1 MPSVRFEESWVPGF
15 RSAVRTSTAE
25 GWSVREHRGGMR
37 LQVRHAAGSMQT
49 VALPFDWARRSTG
62 DALVRIRNIYA
73 LVEEGHSIRSA
84 ADLLEGKAPATLK
97 PWREA
102 AERFREQ
109 KILHGNAIKPG
120 TWAKNYEPVIA
131 MAVDLLSGNKA
142 PGRPDDLLD
151 QCIRDWEPGSRAR
164 QIRAQS
170 LSQFLRYC
178 VERES
183 FPELWS
189 PPADLRS
196 HVGIKSANGSP
207 SRKGDPLTDQQII
220 DLLAAL
226 PQDEAGLRWCDAIR
240 LCSELGLRPIELR
253 HLSVRRDPS
262 TREFHWWCGYSK
274 RSGGGATEPRRLE
287 PLPLIDQD
295 GGVQEWDLLN
305 RWLTGDITLPPLESG
320 NGAAECL
327 KTYLNRQK
335 AWNQLKTVMAAA
347 GERLVPYSFRHSYS
361 LRCHQRGIDGGAAAA
376 AMGHSYEVH
385 CRSYPWASEAGVVA
399 AFKRARAQAASGV
412 R

>member
-49 VALPFDWARRSTG
+49 VSLPFDWARRSTG

-131 MAVDLLSGNKA
+131 MAVDLLSGSKA

-207 SRKGDPLTDQQII
+207 SRKGDPLMDQQII
-220 DLLAAL
+220 DLS
-226 PQDEAGLRWCDAIR
+226 C
-240 LCSELGLRPIELR
+240 
-253 HLSVRRDPS
+253 
-262 TREFHWWCGYSK
+262 
-274 RSGGGATEPRRLE
+274 
-287 PLPLIDQD
+287 
-295 GGVQEWDLLN
+295 
-305 RWLTGDITLPPLESG
+305 
-320 NGAAECL
+320 
-327 KTYLNRQK
+327 
-335 AWNQLKTVMAAA
+335 QL
-347 GERLVPYSFRHSYS
+347 
-361 LRCHQRGIDGGAAAA
+361 
-376 AMGHSYEVH
+376 
-385 CRSYPWASEAGVVA
+385 
-399 AFKRARAQAASGV
+399 
-412 R
+412 